1 MGGFAGGQAMNGDAD
16 RPTLPALAGGEAE
29 FLEGTA
35 AAKRAAARACGN
47 TLMAAQLRA
56 EADGLEALA
65 LAARD
70 LAAGH
75 RPPLYAGL
83 GSEVMPREDPDATWK
98 VREAQ
103 RLVNGPSAVLAAD
116 ASQDRLTLA
125 HEAGVLNL
133 AVETATDA
141 GAATAVEKMLAH
153 QLAAVHQLAMRLF
166 GAADGDL
173 TRHVKGRA
181 MKLNPTA
188 QVEAARGAAAAARLL
203 DAFARGAVA
212 LDRLRNGARQTVIVH
227 RMEVKDGGQAVVAG
241 SVETKRTGDA
251 G

>member
-1 MGGFAGGQAMNGDAD
+1 MKGDED
-16 RPTLPALAGGEAE
+16 RSTLPALSGGEAE

-35 AAKRAAARACGN
+35 EAKRASARACGN

-65 LAARD
+65 LAVRD
-70 LAAGH
+70 PAAGH

-83 GSEVMPREDPDATWK
+83 GGEVMPREDPDAPWD
-98 VREAQ
+98 VRETA
-103 RLVNGPSAVLAAD
+103 RLVTGPAAGLAAD

-125 HEAGVLNL
+125 HEVGVLNL
-133 AVETATDA
+133 AVETAKDA
-141 GAATAVEKMLAH
+141 GAVTAVEKMLSH
-153 QLAAVHQLAMRLF
+153 QLAAAHQLAMRLL

-181 MKLNPTA
+181 MDLNPTA
-188 QVEAARGAAAAARLL
+188 QIEAARGAVAAARLL
-203 DAFARGAVA
+203 DTFARGAVA
-212 LDRLRNGARQTVIVH
+212 LDRLRNGARQTVVVH

-241 SVETKRTGDA
+241 SVEAKWTGD
-251 G
+251 GG